1 MQLMG
6 GKRIWV
12 RDSLRALL
20 GGVLVAATLFAATG
34 CGGEGEDTT
43 TLSTATAQGS
53 IKKIAIIAPE
63 KGNDFGWNQQGVES
77 AKAMAAELGAEIE
90 VSDGAGYG
98 DIAPIFRQLVAGKA
112 DWIILWASGYN
123 TVGPQLAQET
133 GAKTL
138 VIDAAEKGLISG
150 LCSDFETDAQEGAYL
165 AGMVAAKMSKSGTVG
180 IVVSADDVNWNK
192 MAGGFITGAKA
203 ARADIEIKLAQAGQA
218 AYADA
223 PAGKRVTDSV
233 IAAGADIIFGMGDG
247 STFGMIEAVETAKP
261 PAGADKVWF
270 IDVIGDKTSLDKKN
284 ILLTSVVWD
293 YLPVLK
299 AAAAEIEAGTYGSK
313 IGSIDLANGGIKLLQ
328 SPNIPADIWTEVEKA
343 KQGIIDGTIKVPV
356 IDNKGDLE
364 ALIN

>member
-1 MQLMG
+1 
-6 GKRIWV
+6 
-12 RDSLRALL
+12 
-20 GGVLVAATLFAATG
+20 
-34 CGGEGEDTT
+34 
-43 TLSTATAQGS
+43 
-53 IKKIAIIAPE
+53 
-63 KGNDFGWNQQGVES
+63 
-77 AKAMAAELGAEIE
+77 
-90 VSDGAGYG
+90 
-98 DIAPIFRQLVAGKA
+98 
-112 DWIILWASGYN
+112 
-123 TVGPQLAQET
+123 
-133 GAKTL
+133 
-138 VIDAAEKGLISG
+138 
-150 LCSDFETDAQEGAYL
+150 
-165 AGMVAAKMSKSGTVG
+165 MVAAKMSKSGTVG

-203 ARADIEIKLAQAGQA
+203 AKADIEIKLAQVGQA

-223 PAGKRVTDSV
+223 PGGKRVTDSV

-328 SPNIPADIWTEVEKA
+328 SSNIPADIWAEVEKA

-364 ALIN
+364 ALIK